1 MSKANLTFQVKTAPK
16 PTSNLLEIHISI
28 VHQRGRR
35 SLALCVVVTATLKR
49 TGQTN
54 DCPND
59 PNGSLVDRRRER
71 LLATTVSPQL
81 ASANALYSYLKIG
94 PGERKFLQ
102 ARIGARYTISKIPKR
117 SGGFRKLLV
126 PQDRLKYQQRLILE
140 LLYPL
145 FVRRKPVHGFAKGYD
160 AISNANEHQGRPY
173 LLNID
178 LEDFFPSINRARV
191 LGVLRKLGLPLDTAQ
206 AIATLCVLPKELP
219 QGAPTSPLISNMI
232 CFGMDAALMRFAA
245 SNHMRYTRYAD
256 DITFS
261 SFKVPHGL
269 FDDPKAAPGKI
280 HTPQLSHH
288 LRAIIEE
295 SGFSINERKSWY
307 SGKQS
312 RREVTGLVVNRF
324 TNVKRTY
331 VRNIRAS
338 LYAIETK
345 GLAAAQSDFSAK
357 YNTTKQLERVLNGRL
372 HHLAHVRGTDFSAYR
387 TLASRYNSI
396 FPNSKLYVP
405 PAIDELLGK
414 AIWIV
419 EVEVDHEGKSYFGQG
434 TAVFV
439 QGAGLITA
447 DHVLNEL
454 PSGLQVKIMCA
465 KSGDTFFAT
474 PTTKRCPYTD
484 LCVLDHTIPAGRY
497 LELKP
502 SDGADKEL
510 DQIRAYGF
518 PNYEAGNGLTVR
530 KGNIE
535 AFQISSGVK
544 RVQVSCWLSD
554 GMSGGPVLNSRFQV
568 IGLTHKGGEVGVKN
582 VATLV
587 SEISKL

>member
-1 MSKANLTFQVKTAPK
+1 LVT
-16 PTSNLLEIHISI
+16 I
-28 VHQRGRR
+28 V
-35 SLALCVVVTATLKR
+35 
-49 TGQTN
+49 
-54 DCPND
+54 P
-59 PNGSLVDRRRER
+59 
-71 LLATTVSPQL
+71 PQL

-102 ARIGARYTISKIPKR
+102 ARVGARYTIRKIPKR
-117 SGGFRKLLV
+117 SGGFRQLLV

-191 LGVLRKLGLPLDTAQ
+191 LGVFRKLGLPLDTAQ
-206 AIATLCVLPKELP
+206 ALATLCVPPNELP

-269 FDDPKAAPGKI
+269 FDDPEAAPGKI
-280 HTPQLSHH
+280 YTPQLSHH

-295 SGFSINERKSWY
+295 NGFSINEKKSWY
-307 SGKQS
+307 SDKRS

-345 GLAAAQSDFSAK
+345 GLAAAQSDFSTK

-387 TLASRYNSI
+387 TLASRYNKI

-405 PAIDELLGK
+405 PAIDEILSK
-414 AIWIV
+414 AIWIL
-419 EVEVDHEGKSYFGQG
+419 EVEIDHKGKSYFGQG

-447 DHVLNEL
+447 DHVLGEL
-454 PSGLQVKIMCA
+454 PPGLPVKIMCA

-474 PTTKRCPYTD
+474 PTTRRCPHTD
-484 LCVLDHTIPAGRY
+484 LCVLDHSIPVGRY

-502 SDGADKEL
+502 SDGTDKEL

-530 KGNIE
+530 EGNIE

-568 IGLTHKGGEVGVKN
+568 IGLTHRGGEVGVKN